1 MDRKLLNHPKASVL
15 LGALLGGMGG
25 MGGMGG
31 PGGPGMFGGEDDA
44 EEMDF
49 DSKQN
54 GQSAQATTKPKE
66 EEKPDPRANL
76 SEEQRNVAYTIH
88 ILSLIH
94 I

>member
-1 MDRKLLNHPKASVL
+1 MFGR
-15 LGALLGGMGG
+15 
-25 MGGMGG
+25 
-31 PGGPGMFGGEDDA
+31 PGKFGGEDDA

-54 GQSAQATTKPKE
+54 SQSAHTTAKPKE

-88 ILSLIH
+88 INTFIR
-94 I
+94 